1 MLRTTL
7 RALLIIGL
15 PLAIAA
21 VVIQMAQA
29 HGSMQAP
36 LSRVYRCFLEGPE
49 HPTSP
54 ACQSA
59 VAIGG
64 TQPLYDWNEINQANA
79 AGNHRGII
87 PDGRL
92 CSGGRD
98 KYAGFDQVRSDWVT
112 TSIQSGAFTF
122 FYRATAPH
130 RGSFEL
136 FITNQGFN
144 PNQPLRW
151 SDLTSFAVVTDPPL
165 ANGSYV
171 FNANIPAR
179 TGQHIIFTTWQ
190 RSDSPEAFYTCSD
203 VVFGGSNPTNTP
215 TRTNTPVAPTPTRTN
230 TPVGPTATFTRTPT
244 RTNTPV
250 GPTATFTR
258 TPTRTNTPAVT
269 PTRTNTP
276 SGTPAWTAWTAYSVG
291 QLVSYNGVI
300 YRNIQAHTS
309 QPGWEPPNVPALWAR
324 Q

>member
-1 MLRTTL
+1 
-7 RALLIIGL
+7 
-15 PLAIAA
+15 
-21 VVIQMAQA
+21 
-29 HGSMQAP
+29 
-36 LSRVYRCFLEGPE
+36 
-49 HPTSP
+49 
-54 ACQSA
+54 
-59 VAIGG
+59 
-64 TQPLYDWNEINQANA
+64 
-79 AGNHRGII
+79 
-87 PDGRL
+87 
-92 CSGGRD
+92 
-98 KYAGFDQVRSDWVT
+98 VT

-130 RGSFEL
+130 RGTFEL

-151 SDLTSFAVVTDPPL
+151 SDLTSFAL

-203 VVFGGSNPTNTP
+203 VVFGGSVPTNT
-215 TRTNTPVAPTPTRTN
+215 NTSIAPTPTRTN
-230 TPVGPTATFTRTPT
+230 TPAAPTNTPTRTPT

-250 GPTATFTR
+250 GPTATPTR
-258 TPTRTNTPAVT
+258 TATATRTNTPVGPTNT
-269 PTRTNTP
+269 PTRTPTS